1 MLLPTRPAVLHEV
14 RSSPHLFITPPQLHD
29 EAWCWPNQD
38 RNSDVIGIRSGFIPL
53 SALKRVLHTLS
64 DAVNCFRRYQQ
75 WQRLQVGALA
85 STQMYI
91 YVYVEGYDSLLVY
104 TQCRF
109 IDGGSDTLA
118 KQKLHTKSTLQSKL
132 LQINAG
138 KDVLVETKFTV
149 SLHRLVSGR
158 KGLRSYMGSQCTT
171 VQSYLALSSHDMCSQ
186 CKKC

>member
-109 IDGGSDTLA
+109 IDGGSDTQNKNCTLN
-118 KQKLHTKSTLQSKL
+118 LHSSQSCYKSMQ
-132 LQINAG
+132 G
-138 KDVLVETKFTV
+138 KMYQWRP
-149 SLHRLVSGR
+149 S
-158 KGLRSYMGSQCTT
+158 SQFL
-171 VQSYLALSSHDMCSQ
+171 YIGW
-186 CKKC
+186 